1 MFDDS
6 RDAGD
11 KVLSDDQLSRQLHDS
26 PWERAMRESGTH
38 ATADADFSRDES
50 EWGSWL
56 AEDLVS
62 RAPSRAA

>member
-11 KVLSDDQLSRQLHDS
+11 NVLSDNQLSQQLHDS
-26 PWERAMRESGTH
+26 PWERAMRESGKH
-38 ATADADFSRDES
+38 ATPDVVIASDDD

-56 AEDLVS
+56 CEDLVS
-62 RAPSRAA
+62 RKSSRAA